1 MDKSW
6 KVFQSESGL
15 CSLENRGLEE
25 RSFYRMKVFLK
36 NFYKEDYREEGKEQG
51 YKSFLYSIAMNLRG
65 KDALTVRK
73 RTAYRPDG
81 EHDLRCENCREQKNG
96 NSCSLGFYVGLRK
109 FLLTWDE
116 VLGLVIT
123 AEDRMGNDLIT
134 SLGEELEK
142 ETYWF

>member
-36 NFYKEDYREEGKEQG
+36 NFYKEEYREEGKEQG
-51 YKSFLYSIAMNLRG
+51 HKSFLYSIAMNLMG
-65 KDALTVRK
+65 KDVSTGRK
-73 RTAYRPDG
+73 RASYRQDG
-81 EHDLRCENCREQKNG
+81 EYDLWCENYVEQKNTKP
-96 NSCSLGFYVGLRK
+96 CSLGFYVGRRK

-142 ETYWF
+142 QTYWF